1 MIPDAGAGDSS
12 HDDDGGGMEH
22 HESDSGTAIGVV
34 PSVPTNL
41 LSFNDELSVVLA
53 ARDRAEQASGHRG
66 REGAIVDFYVALKKF
81 NDAGVVLNGRTSDER
96 DAGLKEEAPQVVI
109 AVRAH
114 SRYHYLRLLFDS
126 LRGAS
131 VQALRNTIVVVSC
144 DGYFE
149 EVSPLYTTLSW
160 ILRKKAV
167 PYPVGS
173 TFVEAVC
180 CYVVKLTLGC

>member
-1 MIPDAGAGDSS
+1 MPDGN
-12 HDDDGGGMEH
+12 DDGNDTEQPH
-22 HESDSGTAIGVV
+22 DTESGKAVVVV
-34 PSVPTNL
+34 PPSVATNL
-41 LSFNDELSVVLA
+41 QSFNDELSAVLA

-66 REGAIVDFYVALKKF
+66 REGAVVDFYIALKKF
-81 NDAGVVLNGRTSDER
+81 NDAGLILNGRTPDER

-149 EVSPLYTTLSW
+149 EVSPLINATYIAIQL
-160 ILRKKAV
+160 L
-167 PYPVGS
+167 
-173 TFVEAVC
+173 
-180 CYVVKLTLGC
+180 